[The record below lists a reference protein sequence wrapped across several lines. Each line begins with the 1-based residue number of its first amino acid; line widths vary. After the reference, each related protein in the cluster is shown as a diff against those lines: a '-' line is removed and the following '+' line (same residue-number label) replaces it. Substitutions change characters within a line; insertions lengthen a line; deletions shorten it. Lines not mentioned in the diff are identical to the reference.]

1 MITGRVLITGGTGSL
16 GTAIIER
23 AVREHWPCQLVV
35 YSRDEVKQAQLAE
48 RFPDVRFY
56 LGDVQDPMALRQAM
70 RGSDVVIHT
79 AAYKRVPE
87 AEREPVACARANV
100 DGSINVAREA
110 IAAGVKQV
118 VGISTD
124 KACSPINAYGQSKAL
139 MERIWQG
146 YAMDGTTTRFHL
158 VRYGNVLASRGSVV
172 PALMAKVAKGE
183 PITLTAPEM
192 TRFWL
197 TLADAV
203 ELVLASME
211 LDPGSILI
219 PHCPAS
225 TMAVLAEAIA
235 PGHPVE
241 VIGSRGGEK
250 WHESL
255 INEVEAAY
263 ASKVKLGWA
272 LRSLA
277 GQPLGELEE
286 GFSYTSSNAKQLTA
300 ARLRSVI
307 ASITEGRP
315 AQTLT

>member
-23 AVREHWPCQLVV
+23 AHKEKWDAQLIV

-56 LGDVQDPMALRQAM
+56 LGDVQDPQALRRAM
-70 RGSDVVIHT
+70 RDVELVIHT

-100 DGSINVAREA
+100 DGSINVATEA
-110 IAAGVKQV
+110 IAAGVQKV
-118 VGISTD
+118 VAISTD

-139 MERIWQG
+139 MERVWQG
-146 YAMDGTTTRFHL
+146 FARADQPTSFHL

-183 PITLTAPEM
+183 PITLTDPTM
-192 TRFWL
+192 SRFWL
-197 TLADAV
+197 TLGDAV

-211 LDPGSILI
+211 LEPGSILI
-219 PHCPAS
+219 PRCPAS
-225 TMAVLAEAIA
+225 TMAVMAEAIA

-241 VIGSRGGEK
+241 VVGSRGGEK
-250 WHESL
+250 VHEQL
-255 INEVEAAY
+255 LNNVESPY
-263 ASKVKLGWA
+263 ASKVPLGWA

-277 GQPLGELEE
+277 GQPVGELEE
-286 GFSYTSSNAKQLTA
+286 GFSYTSSDAKQLSPK
-300 ARLRSVI
+300 RLRSVI
-307 ASITEGRP
+307 SAITEGRP
-315 AQTLT
+315 AQTL